1 MENVVSKLLQ
11 RGSIVIAKWD
21 NYYRKGQYIFVALGQ
36 METHVY
42 QQGQC
47 GLRTE
52 FSEETISFNFCFWE
66 DKFIRFKV

>member
-21 NYYRKGQYIFVALGQ
+21 NYYRKGQHIFVTLGQ

-42 QQGQC
+42 RQGQW
-47 GLRTE
+47 GLRTG
-52 FSEETISFNFCFWE
+52 FLEETISFNVCF
-66 DKFIRFKV
+66 